1 MQIHGHTDH
10 SCTTVH
16 SHSSL
21 REVAVGARR
30 ANSSAHASD
39 ILQGA
44 AACISTKWT
53 LRYLS
58 SYRFQPQNYLKRS
71 HIRPG
76 WKIFAK
82 GSRTCVGVCVCV
94 RACVQYGFVFRR
106 FVLRRFTF
114 TTLLESQQA
123 LLTSRASLSQL
134 ERPFYSQCGFSSF
147 SVCMCFLFL

>member
-82 GSRTCVGVCVCV
+82 GSRTCVGVCVC
-94 RACVQYGFVFRR
+94 ACVRTVWFRFPTVR
-106 FVLRRFTF
+106 FKTIHFYDPSRVATS
-114 TTLLESQQA
+114 TLD
-123 LLTSRASLSQL
+123 
-134 ERPFYSQCGFSSF
+134 
-147 SVCMCFLFL
+147 